1 MLAYKRKP
9 NALYKAKY
17 VFFKQTFANNKK
29 EDPLQLIPFFKKK
42 VSVSSIEICIETFLA
57 LVSFCLWVLDQ

>member
-9 NALYKAKY
+9 KALYKAKY

-29 EDPLQLIPFFKKK
+29 EDPLQLIPFLKKK
-42 VSVSSIEICIETFLA
+42 SLGELH
-57 LVSFCLWVLDQ
+57 